1 MLTHLTA
8 TLAQID
14 KWKLLAK
21 FIIIIIS
28 NNSKTTRNNWLIEML
43 FQKNGHRTQKRW
55 KNMPIIWFWVFCV
68 NTRKLT
74 LFYRV
79 VAIVFFLQKHIFS
92 HYVNLFQFGLSFLFQ
107 HPSVLNFT
115 ESSTVLVE
123 GNNHLHS
130 NVKKID
136 VDVACLTSIQN
147 KKHISLTRK
156 YRKISF
162 TLCKSNTHVLGACVS
177 VTIPSK
183 TKRIT
188 AQCEVYDVI
197 FYFKWD
203 LKM

>member
-1 MLTHLTA
+1 M
-8 TLAQID
+8 
-14 KWKLLAK
+14 
-21 FIIIIIS
+21 
-28 NNSKTTRNNWLIEML
+28 
-43 FQKNGHRTQKRW
+43 
-55 KNMPIIWFWVFCV
+55 
-68 NTRKLT
+68 
-74 LFYRV
+74 FYRV
-79 VAIVFFLQKHIFS
+79 VAIVFSYKNTFFS
-92 HYVNLFQFGLSFLFQ
+92 HYVNLFQFGLSSLFQ
-107 HPSVLNFT
+107 LSSVLNFT

-123 GNNHLHS
+123 ENNRLHS

-136 VDVACLTSIQN
+136 VNVACLTSIEN
-147 KKHISLTRK
+147 KKYIFLTRK

-177 VTIPSK
+177 VTIPLK